1 METEPNRKACLE
13 YHRSYK
19 EKKGSFSVNFL
30 IINYKSTTLNF
41 SKEQSKRSQS
51 QSPDEEVFI
60 SKYVNQWKEI
70 LRKWCGHIR
79 KLRKNG

>member
-13 YHRSYK
+13 YQRSYN
-19 EKKGSFSVNFL
+19 EKKGSFSVNFF
-30 IINYKSTTLNF
+30 IINYKSNILNF

-70 LRKWCGHIR
+70 LRK
-79 KLRKNG
+79 